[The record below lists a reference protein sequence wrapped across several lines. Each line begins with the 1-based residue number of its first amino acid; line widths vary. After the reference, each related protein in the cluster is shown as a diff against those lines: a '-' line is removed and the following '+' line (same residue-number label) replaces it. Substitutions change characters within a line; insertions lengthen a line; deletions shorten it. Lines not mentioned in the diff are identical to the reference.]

1 MQQHLKNLRAAL
13 LNHLRILLL
22 ALLPWATTAQPA
34 PAIRQALPLRAVTL
48 YLDAA
53 ELHHESSL
61 TLPAGAVAVRVTG
74 LAPALTGY
82 ALQADAT
89 GAELEDLELVP
100 SSPQRAGTRDT
111 LGRLR
116 HELALLTAEREF
128 LLQNAHAVSTTPG
141 RWVEETQRAATYY
154 STRLVQLDERLRV
167 LGSEPAASASPREVL
182 LHLQV
187 PHAGPVRLRVSY
199 RLAVT
204 GGGGWQPTY
213 ELRVSEP
220 NLRQVRVVSRAAL
233 RNDTGLP
240 WTNLPVTLR
249 TNTPSAQLDRPTL
262 DPWTV
267 AFGRAGNEG
276 EGNLDDF
283 AVKGPG
289 TPGTT
294 ATGPSEAPELGASLR
309 LPTAVTLATGSGH
322 AYLLS
327 TYALPMRLEYLAI
340 PKKDAEVFL
349 VGRVS
354 DWNQVNFLAE
364 SANVFYRGTY
374 VGTTTLDT
382 RAYTDTLEVSFGRDP
397 QVQLTRTK
405 REDFEGPLSG
415 GTRTRT
421 RLGYELNVKNT
432 HPYAIRLRLLDQVPV
447 SQEKEI
453 TIKPVDLGGATLDEP
468 SGKLTWLF
476 TLAPGASRR
485 FPLKF
490 TVDAPAEQPINLRR
504 DRRIKNPKFR

>member
-1 MQQHLKNLRAAL
+1 MSKFFLSS
-13 LNHLRILLL
+13 LLL
-22 ALLPWATTAQPA
+22 ALAPWVAPAQTTPT
-34 PAIRQALPLRAVTL
+34 AIRQALPLRAVTL

-53 ELHHESSL
+53 ELQHEGSA
-61 TLPAGAVAVRVTG
+61 TLPAGAVDVRVTG
-74 LAPALTGY
+74 LAPALTDY

-89 GAELEDLELVP
+89 GAELEGLELVAG
-100 SSPQRAGTRDT
+100 SPRRTVGRDT
-111 LGRLR
+111 LGRRR
-116 HELALLTAEREF
+116 HEIALLSAEKEF
-128 LLQNAHAVSTTPG
+128 LKQNTHADNNTPG
-141 RWVEETQRAATYY
+141 RWAEETLRAGTAY
-154 STRLVQLDERLRV
+154 SARLVQIDEQLAA
-167 LGSEPAASASPREVL
+167 LGTAAAADVIPPDLL

-187 PHAGPVRLRVSY
+187 PRAGQVRLRVSY
-199 RLAVT
+199 RLAT
-204 GGGGWQPTY
+204 AAPWRPTY

-220 NLRQVRVVSRAAL
+220 NLRQLRVVSRAAL

-249 TNTPSAQLDRPTL
+249 TNTPSAQTTRPAL

-289 TPGTT
+289 TPGT
-294 ATGPSEAPELGASLR
+294 AAAGPAAAPDLGASLR
-309 LPTAVTLATGSGH
+309 LPAPVTLPAGGAH
-322 AYLLS
+322 
-327 TYALPMRLEYLAI
+327 TYVLGDFTLPMRLEYLAI
-340 PKKDAEVFL
+340 PKKDEEVFL

-364 SANVFYRGTY
+364 TATIFYRGTY
-374 VGTTTLDT
+374 VGTTDLDT

-405 REDFEGPLSG
+405 REDFEGPISG
-415 GTRTRT
+415 GSRTRA
-421 RLGYELNVKNT
+421 RLGYEINVKNT
-432 HPYAIRLRLLDQVPV
+432 HPYAVRLRLLDQLPV

-453 TIKPVDLGGATLDEP
+453 TVKPIDLGGAALDEP

-476 TLAPGASRR
+476 SLAPGASRR
-485 FPLKF
+485 FPIAF
-490 TVDAPAEQPINLRR
+490 TVEAPAAQPINLRR
-504 DRRIKNPKFR
+504 DRRVKSPKFR

>member
-1 MQQHLKNLRAAL
+1 MLKLFSF
-13 LNHLRILLL
+13 LLL
-22 ALLPWATTAQPA
+22 ALLPWAATAQTPV
-34 PAIRQALPLRAVTL
+34 AIRQALPLRAVTL

-53 ELHHESSL
+53 ELQHEGSVN
-61 TLPAGAVAVRVTG
+61 LPAGAVDVRVTG
-74 LAPALTGY
+74 LAPAMNGY
-82 ALQADAT
+82 ALQAEAT
-89 GAELEDLELVP
+89 GAELENPELVL
-100 SSPQRAGTRDT
+100 SSPQRTGARDT
-111 LGRLR
+111 LTRLS
-116 HELALLTAEREF
+116 HETALLTAEREF
-128 LLQNAHAVSTTPG
+128 LVQNSHVSSTTPG

-154 STRLVQLDERLRV
+154 SARLVQLNERLAV
-167 LGSEPAASASPREVL
+167 LNSETAAASASTLYTVL

-187 PHAGPVRLRVSY
+187 PRAGPVRLRVSY
-199 RLAVT
+199 RLAVA
-204 GGGGWQPTY
+204 GAAWEPTY

-220 NLRQVRVVSRAAL
+220 NLSQLRVVSRAAL
-233 RNDTGLP
+233 RNNTGLA
-240 WTNLPVTLR
+240 WTSLPVTLR
-249 TNTPSAQLDRPTL
+249 TNTPSVQMDRPAL

-289 TPGTT
+289 TTGT
-294 ATGPSEAPELGASLR
+294 AAPTPLDAPDLGASLR
-309 LPTAVTLATGSGH
+309 LPTPVTLAPGAGRT
-322 AYLLS
+322 YLLS
-327 TYALPMRLEYLAI
+327 DYSLPMRLEYLAI
-340 PKKDAEVFL
+340 PKKDEEVFL

-374 VGTTTLDT
+374 VGRTTLDT

-397 QVQLTRTK
+397 QVRLTRTK

-415 GTRTRT
+415 GARTRA
-421 RLGYELNVKNT
+421 RLGYEINVKNT
-432 HPYAIRLRLLDQVPV
+432 HSYAVRLRLLDQLPV

-453 TIKPVDLGGATLDEP
+453 MVKAVDLGGAVLDEP

-476 TLAPGASRR
+476 SLAPGASRR
-485 FPLKF
+485 FPIKF
-490 TVDAPAEQPINLRR
+490 TVDAPAGQPINLRR